1 MRRLLTWGAVWLALS
16 GCVSRPTPAISGAVS
31 EQTPA
36 PAPTLAPAVVEPRI
50 LASTPAPHPPERH
63 PGVPSASVSA
73 PAVDPLVR
81 VAKANAA
88 ARVQPGRGDYSTA
101 VQIYGFAEGALYQI
115 YVAPGRVTDIVLQPE
130 EKLAGAGPVAA
141 GDTTRWVIGDT
152 ESGSGDARRVHIL
165 VKPTRPDLRTN
176 LVINTDRRTYHL
188 ELRATPSTYMAA
200 VSWRYPAD
208 EARAAAALAEARRL
222 AEAEAQAAQTPAP
235 AILNFAYRIVGRAR
249 WRPIRVYDDGRQT
262 FIEFPASVAQ
272 GDMPPLWVGAPGR
285 ALELVNYRVHGQRM
299 IVDCLFE
306 TAELRLG
313 DTRGQQHVQ
322 IVRTSEGRP

>member
-16 GCVSRPTPAISGAVS
+16 GCVSRPTPAISRTVS
-31 EQTPA
+31 EPAPTPA
-36 PAPTLAPAVVEPRI
+36 PAVVVPPI
-50 LASTPAPHPPERH
+50 LASTPVPNPPERR
-63 PGVPSASVSA
+63 PGVRSASVSV
-73 PAVDPLVR
+73 PAVDPLVQ

-101 VQIYGFAEGALYQI
+101 AQIYVFAEGALYQV

-152 ESGSGDARRVHIL
+152 ESGSGAERRVHIL
-165 VKPTRPDLRTN
+165 VKPTRSDLRTN

-188 ELRATPSTYMAA
+188 ELRATPSIYMAA

-208 EARAAAALAEARRL
+208 EARAAAALVEAMRL
-222 AEAEAQAAQTPAP
+222 AQAEAQAAQTPAP
-235 AILNFAYRIVGRAR
+235 AVLNFGYRIVGRAS
-249 WRPIRVYDDGRQT
+249 WRPVRVYDDGRQT

-272 GDMPPLWVGAPGR
+272 GDMPPLWVGASGR
-285 ALELVNYRVHGQRM
+285 GLELVNYRVHGQRM
-299 IVDCLFE
+299 IVDRLFE

-313 DTRGQQHVQ
+313 DRRGQQHVQ